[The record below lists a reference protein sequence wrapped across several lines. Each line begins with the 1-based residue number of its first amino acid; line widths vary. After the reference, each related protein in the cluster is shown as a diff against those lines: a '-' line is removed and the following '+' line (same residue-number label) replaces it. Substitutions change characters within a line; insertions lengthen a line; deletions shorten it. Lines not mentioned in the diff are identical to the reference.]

1 MPRHLFSKPAS
12 QPRFLAPE
20 FVQTSA
26 MDCGP
31 AALACVLQ
39 GFGIHADFGRL
50 REACQTQLD
59 GTSIDRIEETAQ
71 LLGLDAEQVILPHEH
86 LLLRKSRTL
95 PAVVLTNAPNGALHF
110 VVAWRTA
117 GPWVQVMDPQCGRR
131 WMRTRTFLES
141 LYLHGIAVSATD
153 WRAWAASP
161 ANLDALRCRAAR
173 IGISSGSTEELLKQ
187 ALGDS
192 SWRSLATL
200 DAALRM
206 TSKLVEGGG
215 VAKGREALRLISS
228 LIRRA
233 SDPNSAGVIPN
244 PFHSAQPAPGRPD
257 MLVARGAVAITI
269 VGAKR
274 TPDPL
279 DADQFGADQFDGR
292 RAPAETAA
300 ILNAPLVKPYRTL
313 GRMLLADGPTRI
325 VALMSGL
332 LVSAALTTVGALL
345 LQRTLTLPETL
356 VLELQ
361 RLDAAILITGF
372 FALLALLEL
381 PVQAEISRTGRA
393 LETRL
398 RATFLA
404 KLPKLALD
412 YFTSRPTSDMAQ
424 RCHSLHALRRAP
436 QIASQLVRSAAMLLT
451 TTAGLLWLAPDAAGW
466 IGSLMAAVTI
476 VHFAVQPAMNE
487 RDLRFRTHSGAL
499 TRFHLDAL
507 LGTVPIRAH
516 AAQSSVLMEHE
527 ALLAEWRRTGLQL
540 LRLNVWLGGLE
551 TALGTALALALLTH
565 VLVLGDHHENFL
577 LFAYWALS
585 LPLFAQ
591 TLGQTLRQ
599 VPAFRSLMLRLLE
612 PLGAPNEGRPPGDIR
627 SPPANTGARHGI
639 AIGMRGVRVRLGGR
653 VILDDIDL
661 DIEPGSQVAIVGSSG
676 SGKSSLVGLL
686 LGWRKLDQGALT
698 IDSAKHDPQ
707 HLRTVT
713 AWVDPT
719 VQLWSGTLFE
729 NILYGATTDELG
741 AVGRTV
747 TAAQLR
753 PVLQHL
759 PDGMQTCLGENG
771 AVVSGGEGQRIRM
784 ARGLMRSDARLAIL
798 DEPFRGLER
807 GTRRR
812 MLADARQAWPGATLL
827 CVTHDL
833 HETLSFDRVLV
844 LDSGRIV
851 EDGSPEVLAERPG
864 SRYRALLTAESHL
877 EKRLW
882 GDSQWRRWRLDSGS
896 LDAGCPKLQ
905 PTFDSRIEDRDVMG

>member
-1 MPRHLFSKPAS
+1 MGKRQTSEPTRGR
-12 QPRFLAPE
+12 RFLAPE

-31 AALACVLQ
+31 AALACALR
-39 GFGIHADFGRL
+39 GFGVNADYGRL
-50 REACQTQLD
+50 REACQTRLD

-86 LLLRKSRTL
+86 LLLKETGSL
-95 PAVVLTNAPNGALHF
+95 PAIVLTNAPNGALHF
-110 VVAWRTA
+110 VVAWRTV

-131 WMRTRTFLES
+131 WVRARDFLES
-141 LYLHGIAVSATD
+141 LYLHGVAVSAAD
-153 WRAWAASP
+153 WRDWAESP

-173 IGISSGSTEELLKQ
+173 IGIARAAAEDLLRQ
-187 ALGDS
+187 ALDDPG
-192 SWRSLATL
+192 WRSLATL

-215 VAKGREALRLISS
+215 VAKGGEALRLMSS

-233 SDPNSAGVIPN
+233 SEPDGAGVIPN
-244 PFHSAQPAPGRPD
+244 PFHAAQPAPGMPD
-257 MLVARGAVAITI
+257 VLVARGAVAVTI
-269 VGAKR
+269 AGTK
-274 TPDPL
+274 
-279 DADQFGADQFDGR
+279 R
-292 RAPAETAA
+292 RADPAEANPPEDREAAPETAS
-300 ILNAPLVKPYRTL
+300 ILEAPAARPFRNL
-313 GRMLLADGPTRI
+313 GRMMLADGPIRI
-325 VALMSGL
+325 VALMTGL
-332 LVSAALTTVGALL
+332 LVSAALTTAGALV
-345 LQRTLTLPETL
+345 LQRTLTLPESL
-356 VLELQ
+356 VVELQ
-361 RLDAAILITGF
+361 RLDAAILIIGF
-372 FALLALLEL
+372 FALLALLEI

-393 LETRL
+393 LEIRL

-412 YFTSRPTSDMAQ
+412 YFTSRPNSDMAQ
-424 RCHSLHALRRAP
+424 RCHGLHALRRAP
-436 QIASQLVRSAAMLLT
+436 QIGSQLVRSAAMLLT

-476 VHFAVQPAMNE
+476 VHLALHPAMNE

-527 ALLAEWRRTGLQL
+527 SLLAEWWRTGQQL

-551 TALGTALALALLTH
+551 TALGTGLALALLTH
-565 VLVLGDHHENFL
+565 ALVFGDNHENFL

-591 TLGQTLRQ
+591 MLGQTLRQ
-599 VPAFRSLMLRLLE
+599 VPVYRSLMLRLLE
-612 PLGAPNEGRPPGDIR
+612 PLGAPDEGQPPGDIR
-627 SPPANTGARHGI
+627 SPPANMGARHGI

-653 VILDDIDL
+653 VVLDDIDL
-661 DIEPGSQVAIVGSSG
+661 DIEPGSHVAIVGSSG

-686 LGWRKLDQGALT
+686 LGWRKPDQGSLW
-698 IDSAKHDPQ
+698 IDGARHDPQ
-707 HLRTVT
+707 RLRTVT

-719 VQLWSGTLFE
+719 VQLWSGTLFD
-729 NILYGATTDELG
+729 NILYGATTNEID
-741 AVGRTV
+741 AIGRAV

-753 PVLQHL
+753 SVLRHL
-759 PDGMQTCLGENG
+759 PDGMQTRLGENG
-771 AVVSGGEGQRIRM
+771 AAVSGGEGQRVRM
-784 ARGLMRSDARLAIL
+784 ARGLMRPDARLAIL

-807 GTRRR
+807 GVRRL
-812 MLADARQAWPGATLL
+812 MLADARQAWADATLI

-844 LDSGRIV
+844 LDGGRIV
-851 EDGSPEVLAERPG
+851 EDGPPAALAERPG
-864 SRYRALLTAESHL
+864 SRYQALLAAETNL
-877 EKRLW
+877 EKKLW
-882 GDSQWRRWRLDSGS
+882 GDPQWRRWRM
-896 LDAGCPKLQ
+896 DAGTLQTGGRPK
-905 PTFDSRIEDRDVMG
+905 PTLAAIRTEDRDVVG